1 MIWQVGL
8 AYYLCTIKK
17 KLMEFL
23 YKWFKSPFLFSFTVA
38 LMLFPCA
45 WYTYALFDDMA
56 QEELT
61 SSFDHNTQLKHLK
74 FELQLQSATDQI
86 SQVKTRLDSLS
97 SYNVDN
103 TSSIITAST
112 GNDSIIEYHWL
123 SPNSHQLDA
132 SFELMGSKSKVSFIR
147 VPLSTEGATD
157 YQGMTLFFAQGFL
170 GIRLPIESKGQV
182 VGRLFSVVNLA
193 YMFERNQ
200 ISNILLDGVCVG
212 FFSPKVRSS
221 SKLLYGTLDTTSQC
235 KSDDLSLVQ
244 VRYQINWLDQVF
256 TLSFTDARLSIDEKP
271 LSFSHILAVLL
282 VLISGLIVF
291 YVYRSRR
298 YEYKIESLLKERG
311 QSLKDVRVE
320 YSKLFM
326 LSVDGIYRASL
337 TGNLL
342 KANPAY
348 ASAFGYQDEAE
359 LCAKVN
365 DIGAQLHQNSLQYSQ
380 FIEQLKDE
388 KRVVGFEWQS
398 QDMSGRSIWLLE
410 NAYLTQHENGEVYYE
425 GFISDITQK
434 KKAELALKNQAQMDS
449 LTGLLNRETFVN
461 RVSTYIEH
469 NSAHNSAIFF
479 IDLDKFKTVNDQYGH
494 HVGDEL
500 LIEFSRRLKACF
512 MNEDMIS
519 RLGGDEFSVFLR
531 SVKNLPRLHELADK
545 VVAGLRKPFAFSNG
559 YNFKISASI
568 GISMLDSNVKN
579 ASEGLKQA
587 DMAMYE
593 VKRNGRADFFIFN
606 QGLNETERRRSLLE
620 KSLLTALKH
629 SEINIHYQP
638 IVCFVTGKIKGM
650 EALMRWQ
657 NGLLG
662 DVSPVEFIPIAEQIN
677 LINPFSNWLIHQVCH
692 DLKGLIDASG
702 NQNLFVSINIS
713 PKQLL
718 SDQVCDNLLISI
730 ELNKLKPKNIK
741 LEITET
747 AIYDQEESVV
757 KQLRRIRSYGIG
769 IYIDDFGTG
778 YSSLER
784 LIQYPFDGLKIDR
797 SFVKNLVPG
806 NSQDVILK
814 ASVKM
819 AEMLNLVVVVE
830 GIESHFQ
837 YDFFKNLACEF
848 AQGFLLFKPLTV
860 ADLTQIL
867 VKEFNGNSQKKIDET
882 IS

>member
-1 MIWQVGL
+1 MHS
-8 AYYLCTIKK
+8 
-17 KLMEFL
+17 E
-23 YKWFKSPFLFSFTVA
+23 
-38 LMLFPCA
+38 
-45 WYTYALFDDMA
+45 
-56 QEELT
+56 
-61 SSFDHNTQLKHLK
+61 HL
-74 FELQLQSATDQI
+74 
-86 SQVKTRLDSLS
+86 
-97 SYNVDN
+97 
-103 TSSIITAST
+103 
-112 GNDSIIEYHWL
+112 
-123 SPNSHQLDA
+123 P
-132 SFELMGSKSKVSFIR
+132 
-147 VPLSTEGATD
+147 
-157 YQGMTLFFAQGFL
+157 
-170 GIRLPIESKGQV
+170 
-182 VGRLFSVVNLA
+182 
-193 YMFERNQ
+193 
-200 ISNILLDGVCVG
+200 
-212 FFSPKVRSS
+212 
-221 SKLLYGTLDTTSQC
+221 
-235 KSDDLSLVQ
+235 LVQ
-244 VRYQINWLDQVF
+244 VNYQINWLDQIF
-256 TLSFTDARLSIDEKP
+256 TLSFADARSSIHEKP
-271 LSFSHILAVLL
+271 LSFSNILAVLL
-282 VLISGLIVF
+282 ILISGLIVF

-298 YEYKIESLLKERG
+298 YEHKIESLLKERG
-311 QSLKDVRVE
+311 QSLKEVRVE

-337 TGNLL
+337 TGDLL

-348 ASAFGYQDEAE
+348 ASAFGYQDESE

-365 DIGAQLHQNSLQYSQ
+365 NIGMQLHQNAAQYEQ
-380 FIEQLKDE
+380 FINQLKDE

-410 NAYLTQHENGEVYYE
+410 NAYLTQNENGEMYYE

-449 LTGLLNRETFVN
+449 LTGLLNRETFVS
-461 RVSTYIEH
+461 RVSTFIAH
-469 NSAHNSAIFF
+469 NSAENSAIFF

-500 LIEFSRRLKACF
+500 LVEFSRRLKACF
-512 MNEDMIS
+512 SNEEMIS
-519 RLGGDEFSVFLR
+519 RLGGDEFSVFLK

-568 GISMLDSNVKN
+568 GISMLDSSVKN

-620 KSLLTALKH
+620 KSLFTALKH
-629 SEINIHYQP
+629 NEININYQP

-650 EALMRWQ
+650 EALMRWH
-657 NGLLG
+657 NNVLG

-702 NQNLFVSINIS
+702 NQDLFVSINIS

-718 SDQVCDNLLISI
+718 SDQVCDNLLILI
-730 ELNKLKPKNIK
+730 DLNKLRPKNIK

-747 AIYDQEESVV
+747 AIYNQEESVV
-757 KQLRRIRSYGIG
+757 RQLRQLRRIRSYGIG

-837 YDFFKNLACEF
+837 YDFFKDLACEY
-848 AQGFLLFKPLTV
+848 AQGFLLFKPLPV
-860 ADLTQIL
+860 ADLTHLL
-867 VKEFNGNSQKKIDET
+867 VQEFNGDAQKMIDET
-882 IS
+882 TS

>member
-1 MIWQVGL
+1 
-8 AYYLCTIKK
+8 
-17 KLMEFL
+17 
-23 YKWFKSPFLFSFTVA
+23 
-38 LMLFPCA
+38 MLFPCA

-200 ISNILLDGVCVG
+200 ISNILLDGVCVR

-657 NGLLG
+657 NDLLG

-730 ELNKLKPKNIK
+730 ELNQLKPKNIK